1 MACLSKVRKFIL
13 CNAVNSLLWSTTCGC
28 TLYKISESSVELL
41 SLVLNMFDFGEGPT
55 TRSSIR
61 GTKSEAYSTPM
72 KYITR
77 AALHRA
83 SEYEETKVDALRG
96 FPKLAK
102 PKEDTCSKLGQSGSS
117 SVFSEQERNL
127 SIESDDE
134 GFGSPTILPSI
145 LARPHHQLNQVVMC
159 IFIIQLSFRRR
170 GASGTTGVTHPSLG
184 LRIRR

>member
-1 MACLSKVRKFIL
+1 M
-13 CNAVNSLLWSTTCGC
+13 
-28 TLYKISESSVELL
+28 YKISESSVEVL

-61 GTKSEAYSTPM
+61 GANSEARSTPK

-83 SEYEETKVDALRG
+83 SEYEETKADALRG
-96 FPKLAK
+96 LLKLAK
-102 PKEDTCSKLGQSGSS
+102 PKEDTYSKLGQSRSS

-134 GFGSPTILPSI
+134 GFSI

-170 GASGTTGVTHPSLG
+170 GASGQQG
-184 LRIRR
+184 

>member
-1 MACLSKVRKFIL
+1 M
-13 CNAVNSLLWSTTCGC
+13 
-28 TLYKISESSVELL
+28 YKISESSVEVL

-61 GTKSEAYSTPM
+61 GANSEARSTPK

-83 SEYEETKVDALRG
+83 SEYEETKADALRG
-96 FPKLAK
+96 LLKLAK
-102 PKEDTCSKLGQSGSS
+102 PKEDTYSKLGQSRSS

-170 GASGTTGVTHPSLG
+170 GASGTTGVTHPLLG
-184 LRIRR
+184 LRIGR

>member
-1 MACLSKVRKFIL
+1 M
-13 CNAVNSLLWSTTCGC
+13 
-28 TLYKISESSVELL
+28 YKISESSVELL

-61 GTKSEAYSTPM
+61 GIKSEAYSTPM

-170 GASGTTGVTHPSLG
+170 GASGQQG
-184 LRIRR
+184 

>member
-1 MACLSKVRKFIL
+1 M
-13 CNAVNSLLWSTTCGC
+13 
-28 TLYKISESSVELL
+28 YKISESSVEVL

-61 GTKSEAYSTPM
+61 GANSEARSTPK

-83 SEYEETKVDALRG
+83 SEYEETKADALRG
-96 FPKLAK
+96 LLKLAK
-102 PKEDTCSKLGQSGSS
+102 PKEDTYSKLGQSRSS

-134 GFGSPTILPSI
+134 GFSI
-145 LARPHHQLNQVVMC
+145 LARGRSPQICTEHKN
-159 IFIIQLSFRRR
+159 
-170 GASGTTGVTHPSLG
+170 GVEIKSHCYIDSVG
-184 LRIRR
+184 